1 MPSPSY
7 WHRRAVPGHRLKEVS
22 DTRQKPLSLITDNR
36 QMITQMKHFGEAC
49 RFPKLAIQIYSLL
62 YLTFLVSVLLCACDS
77 ESPVAVESMPI
88 FSTSALSGGET
99 TVFDASSH
107 AFSTPAPNLSAA
119 ALEKHLE
126 GDVEFEA
133 VFVTAPAVVNPGLG
147 PIYNNVSCINCHSRD
162 GRGRPPGSEDEL
174 VSLLFRLSL
183 PKTADSIDRQ
193 PPIPVPGFGRQL
205 NNRAIVGTPPEG
217 TVKIDYTEQ
226 TLVTADGTRV
236 HLRSPAYSITET
248 YQPLPEAVEVSPRVA
263 PAIFGLGLLE
273 AIPEKAILAYA
284 DEADVDRDGI
294 SGKPNFVWDVVAQR
308 YTLGRF
314 GWKANQPTLLQQA
327 ASAYHDDM
335 GVTTSLFLIENS
347 AGQPQ
352 LTENKATPEVS
363 DEILEAVTFYV
374 QTLAVPARRNVDT
387 PQVKQGEQLFAQA
400 QCASCHVPTLRTGV
414 LSGVPSV
421 SNQTIHP
428 YTDLLLHDMG
438 PGLADNR
445 PDFHASGS
453 EWRTPPLWGIGL
465 IRTVN
470 GHTNF
475 LHDGRARNLMEAILW
490 HGGEAE
496 ASRQAVEQMSKAE
509 RDALI
514 AFLESL

>member
-1 MPSPSY
+1 
-7 WHRRAVPGHRLKEVS
+7 
-22 DTRQKPLSLITDNR
+22 
-36 QMITQMKHFGEAC
+36 MKHFH
-49 RFPKLAIQIYSLL
+49 SLL
-62 YLTFLVSVLLCACDS
+62 LLTLLVSILLSACDS
-77 ESPVAVESMPI
+77 ESPVAVESTPV
-88 FSTSALSGGET
+88 FSTSEFSGGET

-107 AFSTPAPNLSAA
+107 AFSIPAPNLSTA
-119 ALEKHLE
+119 ALAKHLE

-147 PIYNNVSCINCHSRD
+147 PIYNNISCINCHSRD
-162 GRGRPPGSEDEL
+162 GRGRPPGVDEGL

-183 PKTADSIDRQ
+183 PKAEDSVAGK
-193 PPIPVPGFGRQL
+193 PPTPVPGFGTQL
-205 NNRAIVGTPPEG
+205 NNRAIVEANPEG
-217 TVKIDYTEQ
+217 TVKIEYTEQ
-226 TLVTADGTRV
+226 TLTTADGTRV
-236 HLRSPAYSITET
+236 HLRHPNYTLTET
-248 YQPLPEAVEVSPRVA
+248 YQPLPENVEVSPRVA
-263 PAIFGLGLLE
+263 PAVFGLGLLE
-273 AIPEKAILAYA
+273 AIPENAILAYA
-284 DEADVDRDGI
+284 DEADIDGDGI
-294 SGKPNFVWDVVAQR
+294 SGKPNYVWDVVAQR

-314 GWKANQPTLLQQA
+314 GWKANQPTLLQQVA
-327 ASAYHDDM
+327 AAYNDDM
-335 GVTTSLFLIENS
+335 GITTSLFFVENS
-347 AGQPQ
+347 AGQSQ
-352 LTENKATPEVS
+352 LTEHGVTPEVS
-363 DEILEAVTFYV
+363 DEILEVVTFYV
-374 QTLAVPARRNVDT
+374 QTLAVPARRNVDD
-387 PQVKQGEQLFAQA
+387 PQVKQGEQLFAEA

-414 LSGVPSV
+414 LTGVPSV

-438 PGLADNR
+438 PRLADNR

-465 IRTVN
+465 VRRVN

-496 ASRQAVEQMSKAE
+496 ASRQTVKQMSKAE

>member
-1 MPSPSY
+1 
-7 WHRRAVPGHRLKEVS
+7 
-22 DTRQKPLSLITDNR
+22 
-36 QMITQMKHFGEAC
+36 MKHFHSLFCLILLASTVLIAC
-49 RFPKLAIQIYSLL
+49 GSETPVTVETSL
-62 YLTFLVSVLLCACDS
+62 V
-77 ESPVAVESMPI
+77 
-88 FSTSALSGGET
+88 FSTSELSGGET

-107 AFSTPAPNLSAA
+107 AFSTPAPNLSSAA
-119 ALEKHLE
+119 FEKHLE

-162 GRGRPPGSEDEL
+162 GRGRPPDSDEGL

-183 PKTADSIDRQ
+183 PRAETSMDGK
-193 PPIPVPGFGRQL
+193 PPIPVPGFGTQL
-205 NNRAIVGTPPEG
+205 NNRAIVNASPEG
-217 TVKIDYTEQ
+217 KVKISYTEQ
-226 TLVTADGTRV
+226 TLTAADGTRV
-236 HLRSPAYSITET
+236 HLRYPDYTFTET
-248 YQPLPEAVEVSPRVA
+248 YQPLPEEVEISPRVA
-263 PAIFGLGLLE
+263 PVVFGLGLLE
-273 AIPEKAILAYA
+273 AIPENVILAYA
-284 DEADVDRDGI
+284 DETDADSNGI
-294 SGKPNFVWDVVAQR
+294 SGKPNYVWDIVQQR

-314 GWKANQPTLLQQA
+314 GWKANQPTLLQQVA
-327 ASAYHDDM
+327 AAYHDDM
-335 GVTTSLFLIENS
+335 GLTTSLFMTENS

-352 LTENKATPEVS
+352 LTKHSAKPEVS
-363 DEILEAVTFYV
+363 DEILDVVTFYV
-374 QTLAVPARRNVDT
+374 QTLAVPARRNVDD
-387 PQVKQGEQLFAQA
+387 PQVKQGEQLFAEA
-400 QCASCHVPTLRTGV
+400 QCASCHVPTFRTGT
-414 LSGVPSV
+414 LIGVPSV

-428 YTDLLLHDMG
+428 YTDMLLHDMG

-465 IRTVN
+465 VKTVN

-475 LHDGRARNLMEAILW
+475 LHDGRARDLMEAILW

>member
-1 MPSPSY
+1 MILI
-7 WHRRAVPGHRLKEVS
+7 VKE
-22 DTRQKPLSLITDNR
+22 
-36 QMITQMKHFGEAC
+36 MKYFH
-49 RFPKLAIQIYSLL
+49 SLL
-62 YLTFLVSVLLCACDS
+62 YLTLLMAILLCACDS
-77 ESPVAVESMPI
+77 ESPVAVESIPV
-88 FSTSALSGGET
+88 FSTSARSGGET

-107 AFSTPAPNLSAA
+107 AFSIPAPNLSAA

-162 GRGRPPGSEDEL
+162 GRGRPPGLDEEL

-183 PKTADSIDRQ
+183 PKTENSMDGK
-193 PPIPVPGFGRQL
+193 PPIPVPGFGTQL

-226 TLVTADGTRV
+226 TLATTDGTRV
-236 HLRSPAYSITET
+236 HLRYPNYTFTET
-248 YQPLPEAVEVSPRVA
+248 YQPLPENVEVSPRVA
-263 PAIFGLGLLE
+263 PVVFGLGLLE
-273 AIPEKAILAYA
+273 AIPEEVILAYA
-284 DEADVDRDGI
+284 DEADVDGDGI
-294 SGKPNFVWDVVAQR
+294 SGKPNFVWDVVERR

-314 GWKANQPTLLQQA
+314 GWKANQPTLLQQV

-335 GVTTSLFLIENS
+335 GITTSLFLTENS

-352 LTENKATPEVS
+352 LTESSPTPEVS
-363 DEILEAVTFYV
+363 DEILEVVTFYV
-374 QTLAVPARRNVDT
+374 QTLAVPARRNVEK
-387 PQVKQGEQLFAQA
+387 PEVKHGEQLFAEA

-414 LSGVPSV
+414 LPGVPSV

-445 PDFHASGS
+445 PDFRASGT

>member
-1 MPSPSY
+1 
-7 WHRRAVPGHRLKEVS
+7 
-22 DTRQKPLSLITDNR
+22 
-36 QMITQMKHFGEAC
+36 MKHFH
-49 RFPKLAIQIYSLL
+49 SLL
-62 YLTFLVSVLLCACDS
+62 LLTLLVSILLSACDS
-77 ESPVAVESMPI
+77 ESPVAVESTPV
-88 FSTSALSGGET
+88 FSTSEFSGGET

-107 AFSTPAPNLSAA
+107 AFSIPAPNLSTA
-119 ALEKHLE
+119 ALAKHLE

-147 PIYNNVSCINCHSRD
+147 PIYNNISCINCHSRD
-162 GRGRPPGSEDEL
+162 GRGRPPGVDEGL

-183 PKTADSIDRQ
+183 PKAEDSVAGK
-193 PPIPVPGFGRQL
+193 PPTPVPGFGTQL
-205 NNRAIVGTPPEG
+205 NNRAIVEANPEG
-217 TVKIDYTEQ
+217 TVKIEYTEQ
-226 TLVTADGTRV
+226 TLTTADGTRV
-236 HLRSPAYSITET
+236 HLRHPNYTLTET
-248 YQPLPEAVEVSPRVA
+248 YQPLPENVEVSPRVA
-263 PAIFGLGLLE
+263 PAVFGLGLLE
-273 AIPEKAILAYA
+273 AIPENAILAYA
-284 DEADVDRDGI
+284 DEADIDGDGI
-294 SGKPNFVWDVVAQR
+294 SGKPNYVWDVVAQR

-314 GWKANQPTLLQQA
+314 GWKANQPTLLQQVA
-327 ASAYHDDM
+327 AAYNDDM
-335 GVTTSLFLIENS
+335 GITTSLFFVENS
-347 AGQPQ
+347 AGQSQ
-352 LTENKATPEVS
+352 LTEHGVTPEVS
-363 DEILEAVTFYV
+363 DEILEVVTFYV
-374 QTLAVPARRNVDT
+374 QTLAVPARRNVGD
-387 PQVKQGEQLFAQA
+387 PQVKQGEQLFAEA

-414 LSGVPSV
+414 LTGVPSV

-465 IRTVN
+465 VKRVN

-475 LHDGRARNLMEAILW
+475 LHDGRARDLVEAILW

>member
-1 MPSPSY
+1 M
-7 WHRRAVPGHRLKEVS
+7 R
-22 DTRQKPLSLITDNR
+22 
-36 QMITQMKHFGEAC
+36 HFHN
-49 RFPKLAIQIYSLL
+49 LL
-62 YLTFLVSVLLCACDS
+62 YLILSVSILLTACDS
-77 ESPVAVESMPI
+77 ESPVAVQSTPV
-88 FSTSALSGGET
+88 FSTSELAGGET

-107 AFSTPAPNLSAA
+107 AFSIPAPNLSAS

-162 GRGRPPGSEDEL
+162 GRGRPPAADEGL

-183 PKTADSIDRQ
+183 PKAEDTMDGK
-193 PPIPVPGFGRQL
+193 PPIPVPGFGTQL
-205 NNRAIVGTPPEG
+205 NNRAIVNASPEG
-217 TVKIDYTEQ
+217 KVKIDYTEQ
-226 TLVTADGTRV
+226 TLTTEDGTRV
-236 HLRSPAYSITET
+236 HLRYPNYTFTET
-248 YQPLPEAVEVSPRVA
+248 YQPLPKEVEVSPRVA
-263 PAIFGLGLLE
+263 PAVFGLGLLE
-273 AIPEKAILAYA
+273 AIPESAILAYA
-284 DEADVDRDGI
+284 DETDADGDGI
-294 SGKPNFVWDVVAQR
+294 SGKPNFVWDVVQQR

-314 GWKANQPTLLQQA
+314 GWKANQPTLLQQVA
-327 ASAYHDDM
+327 AAYHDDM
-335 GVTTSLFLIENS
+335 GITTSLFRTENS

-352 LTENKATPEVS
+352 LTEHSAMPEVS
-363 DEILEAVTFYV
+363 DEILDVVTFYV
-374 QTLAVPARRNVDT
+374 QTLAVPARRNVDD
-387 PQVKQGEQLFAQA
+387 PQVKQGEQLFAEA
-400 QCASCHVPTLRTGV
+400 QCASCHIPTLRTGV
-414 LSGVPSV
+414 LAGVPSV

-445 PDFHASGS
+445 PDFHASGT

-465 IRTVN
+465 VKRVN

-475 LHDGRARNLMEAILW
+475 LHDGRARDLMEAILW

-496 ASRQAVEQMSKAE
+496 ASRKAVEQMSKVE

>member
-1 MPSPSY
+1 
-7 WHRRAVPGHRLKEVS
+7 
-22 DTRQKPLSLITDNR
+22 
-36 QMITQMKHFGEAC
+36 MKHF
-49 RFPKLAIQIYSLL
+49 QSLL
-62 YLTFLVSVLLCACDS
+62 SIILSVPILLSACDS
-77 ESPVAVESMPI
+77 ESPVAVESTPV
-88 FSTSALSGGET
+88 FSTSEFSGGET

-107 AFSTPAPNLSAA
+107 AFSMPAPNLSTA
-119 ALEKHLE
+119 ALAKHLE

-162 GRGRPPGSEDEL
+162 GRGRPPGVDEGL

-183 PKTADSIDRQ
+183 PKAEDSVAGK
-193 PPIPVPGFGRQL
+193 PPTPVPGFGTQL
-205 NNRAIVGTPPEG
+205 NNRAIVEANPEG
-217 TVKIDYTEQ
+217 TVKIEYTEQ
-226 TLVTADGTRV
+226 TLTTADGTRV
-236 HLRSPAYSITET
+236 HLRHPNYTLTET
-248 YQPLPEAVEVSPRVA
+248 YQPLPENVEVSPRVA
-263 PAIFGLGLLE
+263 PAVFGLGLLE
-273 AIPEKAILAYA
+273 AIPENAILAYA
-284 DEADVDRDGI
+284 DEADIDGDGI
-294 SGKPNFVWDVVAQR
+294 SGKPNYVWDVVAQR

-314 GWKANQPTLLQQA
+314 GWKANQPTLLQQVA
-327 ASAYHDDM
+327 AAYNDDM
-335 GVTTSLFLIENS
+335 GITTSLFSVENS
-347 AGQPQ
+347 AGQSQ
-352 LTENKATPEVS
+352 LTEHSVTPEVS
-363 DEILEAVTFYV
+363 DEILEVVTFYV
-374 QTLAVPARRNVDT
+374 QTLAVPARRNVDD
-387 PQVKQGEQLFAQA
+387 PQVKQGEQLFAEA
-400 QCASCHVPTLRTGV
+400 QCASCHIPTLRTGV
-414 LSGVPSV
+414 LAGVPSV

-465 IRTVN
+465 VKRVN
-470 GHTNF
+470 GHTNS
-475 LHDGRARNLMEAILW
+475 LHDGRARDLMEAILW